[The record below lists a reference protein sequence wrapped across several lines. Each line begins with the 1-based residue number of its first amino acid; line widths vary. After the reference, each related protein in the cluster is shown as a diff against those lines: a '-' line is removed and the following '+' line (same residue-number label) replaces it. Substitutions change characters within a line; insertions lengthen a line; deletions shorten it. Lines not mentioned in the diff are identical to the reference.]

1 MENKLDTNEIE
12 ESLRICEEL
21 FQNNPDFNRRAPRPV
36 EALELAKNVN
46 SGTEEK
52 PAAPIQK
59 LEEPQKEPAEKP
71 VMPAAPVVDPEP
83 AVKPVSVTKP
93 VLEEKTEPAKPVVSS
108 APKPAEVPAVE
119 KEPEPAVKPVSV
131 TKPVPEEK
139 KETQPDESEPDS
151 KKEKSKPN
159 IKKNLIALGICVVI
173 AIVIALII
181 TNFVASHTKVEGN
194 SMESTLENGDDI
206 IVEKFS
212 YLTGDPERYDII
224 VFRESESVNYI
235 KRVIA
240 LPGET
245 IQITEG
251 KIYINERAVF
261 DAYGNAKMEDGGI
274 AEKPIKLGQDEYFV
288 LGDNRNASKDSRDKA
303 VGVIKR
309 DQIIGKAWLRVL
321 PFDNFG
327 KLE

>member
-36 EALELAKNVN
+36 EALELAKNV
-46 SGTEEK
+46 T
-52 PAAPIQK
+52 
-59 LEEPQKEPAEKP
+59 
-71 VMPAAPVVDPEP
+71 APVVDPKP
-83 AVKPVSVTKP
+83 AVEPVPVPKPVS
-93 VLEEKTEPAKPVVSS
+93 EEKTEPVKPVVFQ
-108 APKPAEVPAVE
+108 APEPVKPPETPTIE
-119 KEPEPAVKPVSV
+119 KEPEPPVKPVSV

-139 KETQPDESEPDS
+139 KETQLNDSEPDS

-159 IKKNLIALGICVVI
+159 IKKNLIAFGICVVI

-212 YLTGDPERYDII
+212 YLTNNPERYDII

-251 KIYINERAVF
+251 KIYINERAIF

-274 AEKPIKLGQDEYFV
+274 AKKPIKLGQDEYFV

>member
-36 EALELAKNVN
+36 EALELAKNV
-46 SGTEEK
+46 T
-52 PAAPIQK
+52 
-59 LEEPQKEPAEKP
+59 
-71 VMPAAPVVDPEP
+71 APVVEPKP
-83 AVKPVSVTKP
+83 AVKPVPMPKP
-93 VLEEKTEPAKPVVSS
+93 VSEENTEPVKPVVSQ
-108 APKPAEVPAVE
+108 APEPVKPPETPTIE
-119 KEPEPAVKPVSV
+119 KEPEPPVKPVSV

-139 KETQPDESEPDS
+139 KETQPDDSEPDS

-159 IKKNLIALGICVVI
+159 IKKNLIAFGICVVI

-206 IVEKFS
+206 IAEKFS
-212 YLTGDPERYDII
+212 YLTNNPERYDII

-251 KIYINERAVF
+251 KIYINERAIF

>member
-36 EALELAKNVN
+36 EALELAKNV
-46 SGTEEK
+46 T
-52 PAAPIQK
+52 
-59 LEEPQKEPAEKP
+59 
-71 VMPAAPVVDPEP
+71 APVVEPKP
-83 AVKPVSVTKP
+83 AVEPVPVPKPVS
-93 VLEEKTEPAKPVVSS
+93 EENTEPVKPVVSQ
-108 APKPAEVPAVE
+108 APEPVKPPETPTIE
-119 KEPEPAVKPVSV
+119 KEPEPPVKPVSV

-139 KETQPDESEPDS
+139 KETQLNDSEPDS

-159 IKKNLIALGICVVI
+159 IKKNLIAFGICVVI

-212 YLTGDPERYDII
+212 YITSDPERYDII

-261 DAYGNAKMEDGGI
+261 DAYGNAKMDDGGI

-288 LGDNRNASKDSRDKA
+288 LGDNRNASKDSRDKT

-327 KLE
+327 KLK

>member
-36 EALELAKNVN
+36 EALELAKNV
-46 SGTEEK
+46 T
-52 PAAPIQK
+52 
-59 LEEPQKEPAEKP
+59 
-71 VMPAAPVVDPEP
+71 APVVEPKP
-83 AVKPVSVTKP
+83 AVEPVPVPKPVS
-93 VLEEKTEPAKPVVSS
+93 EENTEPVKPVVSQ
-108 APKPAEVPAVE
+108 APEPVKPPETPTIE
-119 KEPEPAVKPVSV
+119 KEPEPPVKPVSV

-139 KETQPDESEPDS
+139 KETQPDDSEPDS

-159 IKKNLIALGICVVI
+159 IKKNLIAFGICVVI

-194 SMESTLENGDDI
+194 SMKSTLENGDDI

-212 YLTGDPERYDII
+212 YLTNNPERYDII

-251 KIYINERAVF
+251 KIYINERAIF

>member
-36 EALELAKNVN
+36 EALELAKNVK

-52 PAAPIQK
+52 PAAPVQK
-59 LEEPQKEPAEKP
+59 PEEPPKEPAEKP
-71 VMPAAPVVDPEP
+71 VMPVAPVADP
-83 AVKPVSVTKP
+83 V
-93 VLEEKTEPAKPVVSS
+93 
-108 APKPAEVPAVE
+108 
-119 KEPEPAVKPVSV
+119 PAVKPVSV

-139 KETQPDESEPDS
+139 TEPAKTVPEEKKETQSDESEPDS

>member
-36 EALELAKNVN
+36 EALELAKNV
-46 SGTEEK
+46 T
-52 PAAPIQK
+52 
-59 LEEPQKEPAEKP
+59 
-71 VMPAAPVVDPEP
+71 APVVEPKP
-83 AVKPVSVTKP
+83 AVKPVPVPKP
-93 VLEEKTEPAKPVVSS
+93 VSEENTEPVKPVVSQ
-108 APKPAEVPAVE
+108 APEPVKPPETPTIE
-119 KEPEPAVKPVSV
+119 KEPEPPVKPVSV

-139 KETQPDESEPDS
+139 KETQPDDSEPDS

-159 IKKNLIALGICVVI
+159 IKKNLIAFGICVVI

-212 YLTGDPERYDII
+212 YLTNNPERYDII

-251 KIYINERAVF
+251 KIYINERAIF

-321 PFDNFG
+321 PFANFG

>member
-36 EALELAKNVN
+36 EALELAKNV
-46 SGTEEK
+46 T
-52 PAAPIQK
+52 
-59 LEEPQKEPAEKP
+59 
-71 VMPAAPVVDPEP
+71 APVVEPKP
-83 AVKPVSVTKP
+83 AVEPVPVPKPVS
-93 VLEEKTEPAKPVVSS
+93 EENTEPVKPVVSQ
-108 APKPAEVPAVE
+108 APELVKPPETPTIE
-119 KEPEPAVKPVSV
+119 KEPEPPVKPVSV

-139 KETQPDESEPDS
+139 KETQPDDSEPDS

-159 IKKNLIALGICVVI
+159 IKKNLIAFGICVVI

-212 YLTGDPERYDII
+212 YLTNNPERYDII

-251 KIYINERAVF
+251 KIYINERAIF

>member
-21 FQNNPDFNRRAPRPV
+21 FQNNPDFNRRSPRPV
-36 EALELAKNVN
+36 EALELAKNV
-46 SGTEEK
+46 T
-52 PAAPIQK
+52 
-59 LEEPQKEPAEKP
+59 
-71 VMPAAPVVDPEP
+71 APVVEPKP
-83 AVKPVSVTKP
+83 AVKPVPVPKP
-93 VLEEKTEPAKPVVSS
+93 VSEENTEPVKPVVSQ
-108 APKPAEVPAVE
+108 APEPVKPPETPTIE
-119 KEPEPAVKPVSV
+119 KEPEPPVKPVSV

-139 KETQPDESEPDS
+139 KETQPDDSEPDS

-159 IKKNLIALGICVVI
+159 IKKNLIAFGICVVI

-212 YLTGDPERYDII
+212 YLTNNPERYDII
-224 VFRESESVNYI
+224 VFLESESVNYI

-251 KIYINERAVF
+251 KIYINERAIF

>member
-36 EALELAKNVN
+36 EALELAKNV
-46 SGTEEK
+46 T
-52 PAAPIQK
+52 
-59 LEEPQKEPAEKP
+59 
-71 VMPAAPVVDPEP
+71 APVVEPKP
-83 AVKPVSVTKP
+83 AVKPVPMPKP
-93 VLEEKTEPAKPVVSS
+93 VSEENTEPVKPVVSQ
-108 APKPAEVPAVE
+108 APEPVKPPETPTIE
-119 KEPEPAVKPVSV
+119 KEPDPPVKPVSV

-139 KETQPDESEPDS
+139 KETQPDDSEPDS

-159 IKKNLIALGICVVI
+159 IKKNLIAFGICVVI

-212 YLTGDPERYDII
+212 YLTNNPERYDII

-251 KIYINERAVF
+251 KIYINERAIF

>member
-1 MENKLDTNEIE
+1 
-12 ESLRICEEL
+12 
-21 FQNNPDFNRRAPRPV
+21 
-36 EALELAKNVN
+36 
-46 SGTEEK
+46 
-52 PAAPIQK
+52 
-59 LEEPQKEPAEKP
+59 
-71 VMPAAPVVDPEP
+71 
-83 AVKPVSVTKP
+83 
-93 VLEEKTEPAKPVVSS
+93 
-108 APKPAEVPAVE
+108 
-119 KEPEPAVKPVSV
+119 
-131 TKPVPEEK
+131 
-139 KETQPDESEPDS
+139 
-151 KKEKSKPN
+151 
-159 IKKNLIALGICVVI
+159 
-173 AIVIALII
+173 
-181 TNFVASHTKVEGN
+181 
-194 SMESTLENGDDI
+194 MESTLENGDGI

-212 YLTGDPERYDII
+212 YLTNNPERYDII

-251 KIYINERAVF
+251 KIYINERAIF

>member
-36 EALELAKNVN
+36 EALELAKNV
-46 SGTEEK
+46 T
-52 PAAPIQK
+52 
-59 LEEPQKEPAEKP
+59 
-71 VMPAAPVVDPEP
+71 APVVEPKP
-83 AVKPVSVTKP
+83 AVEPVPVPKPVS
-93 VLEEKTEPAKPVVSS
+93 EENTEPNTEPVKPVVSQ
-108 APKPAEVPAVE
+108 APEPVKPPETPTIE
-119 KEPEPAVKPVSV
+119 KEPEPPVKPVSV

-139 KETQPDESEPDS
+139 KETQPDDSEPDS

-159 IKKNLIALGICVVI
+159 IKKNLIAFGICVVI

-212 YLTGDPERYDII
+212 YLTNNPERYDII

-251 KIYINERAVF
+251 KIYINERAIF

-274 AEKPIKLGQDEYFV
+274 AEKPLKLGQDEYFV

>member
-36 EALELAKNVN
+36 EALELAKNV
-46 SGTEEK
+46 T
-52 PAAPIQK
+52 
-59 LEEPQKEPAEKP
+59 
-71 VMPAAPVVDPEP
+71 APVVEPKP
-83 AVKPVSVTKP
+83 AVKPVPMPKP
-93 VLEEKTEPAKPVVSS
+93 VSEENTEPVKPVVSQ
-108 APKPAEVPAVE
+108 APEPVKPPETPTIE
-119 KEPEPAVKPVSV
+119 KEPEPPVKPVSV

-139 KETQPDESEPDS
+139 KETQPDDSEPDS

-159 IKKNLIALGICVVI
+159 IKKNLIAFGICVVI

-212 YLTGDPERYDII
+212 YLTNNPERYDIS

-251 KIYINERAVF
+251 KIYINERAIF

>member
-36 EALELAKNVN
+36 EALELAKNV
-46 SGTEEK
+46 T
-52 PAAPIQK
+52 
-59 LEEPQKEPAEKP
+59 
-71 VMPAAPVVDPEP
+71 APVVEPKP
-83 AVKPVSVTKP
+83 AVEPVPVPKPVS
-93 VLEEKTEPAKPVVSS
+93 EENTEPVKPVVSQ
-108 APKPAEVPAVE
+108 APEPVKPPETPTIE
-119 KEPEPAVKPVSV
+119 KEPEPPVKPVSV

-139 KETQPDESEPDS
+139 KETQPDDSEPDS

-159 IKKNLIALGICVVI
+159 IKKNLIAFGICVVI

-212 YLTGDPERYDII
+212 YLTNNPERYDII

-251 KIYINERAVF
+251 KIYINERAIF

>member
-1 MENKLDTNEIE
+1 MENKFDTNEIE

-21 FQNNPDFNRRAPRPV
+21 LQNNPDFNRRAPRPV

-46 SGTEEK
+46 SSK
-52 PAAPIQK
+52 PAQSKPEVPAKPAPAAA
-59 LEEPQKEPAEKP
+59 PAAEPA
-71 VMPAAPVVDPEP
+71 
-83 AVKPVSVTKP
+83 
-93 VLEEKTEPAKPVVSS
+93 AKPVV
-108 APKPAEVPAVE
+108 KPEPEAQPA
-119 KEPEPAVKPVSV
+119 KKPEPASEPKPETRQKPETTTKTEPV
-131 TKPVPEEK
+131 TESKTAEPDDKEK
-139 KETQPDESEPDS
+139 KN
-151 KKEKSKPN
+151 KPN

-173 AIVIALII
+173 AVVIALII

-194 SMESTLENGDDI
+194 SMESTLQNGDDI

-212 YLTGDPERYDII
+212 YITGDPERYEII

-321 PFDNFG
+321 PFDHFG

>member
-36 EALELAKNVN
+36 EALELAKNV
-46 SGTEEK
+46 T
-52 PAAPIQK
+52 
-59 LEEPQKEPAEKP
+59 
-71 VMPAAPVVDPEP
+71 APVVEPKP
-83 AVKPVSVTKP
+83 AVEPVPVPKPVS
-93 VLEEKTEPAKPVVSS
+93 EENTEPVKPVVSQ
-108 APKPAEVPAVE
+108 APEPVKPPETPTIE
-119 KEPEPAVKPVSV
+119 KEPEPPVKPVSV

-139 KETQPDESEPDS
+139 KETQPDDSELDS

-159 IKKNLIALGICVVI
+159 IKKNLIAFGICVVI

-212 YLTGDPERYDII
+212 YLTNNPERYDII

-251 KIYINERAVF
+251 KIYINERAIF

>member
-36 EALELAKNVN
+36 EALELAKNV
-46 SGTEEK
+46 T
-52 PAAPIQK
+52 
-59 LEEPQKEPAEKP
+59 
-71 VMPAAPVVDPEP
+71 APVVEPEP
-83 AVKPVSVTKP
+83 AVEPVPVPKPVS
-93 VLEEKTEPAKPVVSS
+93 EEKTEPVKPVVSQ
-108 APKPAEVPAVE
+108 APEPVKPPETPTIE
-119 KEPEPAVKPVSV
+119 KEPEPPV
-131 TKPVPEEK
+131 KPVPEEK
-139 KETQPDESEPDS
+139 KETQPDASEPDS

-159 IKKNLIALGICVVI
+159 IKKNLIAFGICVVI

-212 YLTGDPERYDII
+212 YLTNNPERYDII

-251 KIYINERAVF
+251 KIYINERAIF

-274 AEKPIKLGQDEYFV
+274 AKKPIKLGQDEYFV

>member
-36 EALELAKNVN
+36 EALELAKNV
-46 SGTEEK
+46 T
-52 PAAPIQK
+52 
-59 LEEPQKEPAEKP
+59 
-71 VMPAAPVVDPEP
+71 APVVEPKPAVKPVPMPKPVSEENTEPVKPVVSQAPEP
-83 AVKPVSVTKP
+83 VKPPETPTIEKEPEPPVKPVSVTK
-93 VLEEKTEPAKPVVSS
+93 L
-108 APKPAEVPAVE
+108 
-119 KEPEPAVKPVSV
+119 
-131 TKPVPEEK
+131 VPEEK
-139 KETQPDESEPDS
+139 KETQPDDSEPDS

-159 IKKNLIALGICVVI
+159 IKKNLIAFGICVVI

-212 YLTGDPERYDII
+212 YLTNNPERYDII

-251 KIYINERAVF
+251 KIYINERAIF

>member
-36 EALELAKNVN
+36 EALELAKNV
-46 SGTEEK
+46 T
-52 PAAPIQK
+52 
-59 LEEPQKEPAEKP
+59 
-71 VMPAAPVVDPEP
+71 APVVEPKP
-83 AVKPVSVTKP
+83 AVEPVPVPKPVS
-93 VLEEKTEPAKPVVSS
+93 EENTEPVKPVVSQ
-108 APKPAEVPAVE
+108 APEPVKPPETPTIE
-119 KEPEPAVKPVSV
+119 KEPEPPVKPVSV

-139 KETQPDESEPDS
+139 KETQPDDSEPDS

-159 IKKNLIALGICVVI
+159 IKKNLIAFGICVVI

-212 YLTGDPERYDII
+212 YLTNNPERYDII

-251 KIYINERAVF
+251 KIYINERAIF

-274 AEKPIKLGQDEYFV
+274 AEKPLKLGQDEYFV

>member
-36 EALELAKNVN
+36 EALELAKNV
-46 SGTEEK
+46 T
-52 PAAPIQK
+52 
-59 LEEPQKEPAEKP
+59 
-71 VMPAAPVVDPEP
+71 APVVEPKP
-83 AVKPVSVTKP
+83 AVEPVPVPKPVS
-93 VLEEKTEPAKPVVSS
+93 EENTEPVKPVVSQ
-108 APKPAEVPAVE
+108 APEPVKPPETPTIE
-119 KEPEPAVKPVSV
+119 KEPEPPVKPVSV

-139 KETQPDESEPDS
+139 KETQPDDSEPDS

-159 IKKNLIALGICVVI
+159 IKKNLIAFGICVVI

-212 YLTGDPERYDII
+212 YITSDPERYDII

>member
-1 MENKLDTNEIE
+1 MENKFDTNEIE

-21 FQNNPDFNRRAPRPV
+21 FQNNPDFNRREPRPL
-36 EALELAKNVN
+36 EALKLAKNVN
-46 SGTEEK
+46 SGMQEK
-52 PAAPIQK
+52 SVAAPAPK
-59 LEEPQKEPAEKP
+59 TEEPQKEPAEEP
-71 VMPAAPVVDPEP
+71 VMPAAP
-83 AVKPVSVTKP
+83 AIKPVT
-93 VLEEKTEPAKPVVSS
+93 
-108 APKPAEVPAVE
+108 
-119 KEPEPAVKPVSV
+119 V

-139 KETQPDESEPDS
+139 PDSDTETEPDS
-151 KKEKSKPN
+151 KEEKSKPN
-159 IKKNLIALGICVVI
+159 IKKNLIALGICIVV
-173 AIVIALII
+173 AIGIALFV
-181 TNFVASHTKVEGN
+181 TNFVASHTKVEGT
-194 SMESTLENGDDI
+194 SMESTLDNGDDI

-212 YLTGDPERYDII
+212 YLTGDPERYDIV
-224 VFRESESVNYI
+224 VFRQSESVSYI

-309 DQIIGKAWLRVL
+309 DQIVGKAWLRVL
-321 PFDNFG
+321 PFDHFG

>member
-36 EALELAKNVN
+36 EALELAKNV
-46 SGTEEK
+46 T
-52 PAAPIQK
+52 
-59 LEEPQKEPAEKP
+59 
-71 VMPAAPVVDPEP
+71 APVVDPKP
-83 AVKPVSVTKP
+83 AVEPVPVPKPVS
-93 VLEEKTEPAKPVVSS
+93 EEKTEPVKPVVFQ
-108 APKPAEVPAVE
+108 APEPVKPLETPTIE
-119 KEPEPAVKPVSV
+119 KEPEPPVKPVSV
-131 TKPVPEEK
+131 TKPVPEGK
-139 KETQPDESEPDS
+139 KETQPDASEPDS

-159 IKKNLIALGICVVI
+159 IKKNLIAFGICVVI

-212 YLTGDPERYDII
+212 YLTNNPERYDII

-251 KIYINERAVF
+251 KIYINERAIF

>member
-1 MENKLDTNEIE
+1 MENKFDTNEIE

-21 FQNNPDFNRRAPRPV
+21 LQNNPDFNRRAPRPV
-36 EALELAKNVN
+36 EALELAKNV
-46 SGTEEK
+46 SPGK
-52 PAAPIQK
+52 PAESKPQVSAKPAPAAA
-59 LEEPQKEPAEKP
+59 PAVDPVAKP
-71 VMPAAPVVDPEP
+71 VVKPEP
-83 AVKPVSVTKP
+83 EAQPAT
-93 VLEEKTEPAKPVVSS
+93 PAKPVVSETPKAANEQKTEPS
-108 APKPAEVPAVE
+108 AKPAVA
-119 KEPEPAVKPVSV
+119 KKPETTTK
-131 TKPVPEEK
+131 TKPVTESKTAEPDDKEEK
-139 KETQPDESEPDS
+139 N
-151 KKEKSKPN
+151 KPN

-173 AIVIALII
+173 AVVIALII

-206 IVEKFS
+206 IVEKIS
-212 YLTGDPERYDII
+212 YITGDPERYDII

-261 DAYGNAKMEDGGI
+261 DAYGNTKMKDGGI

-327 KLE
+327 KLK

>member
-36 EALELAKNVN
+36 EALELAKNV
-46 SGTEEK
+46 T
-52 PAAPIQK
+52 
-59 LEEPQKEPAEKP
+59 
-71 VMPAAPVVDPEP
+71 APVVEPKP
-83 AVKPVSVTKP
+83 AVKPVPMPKP
-93 VLEEKTEPAKPVVSS
+93 VSEENTEPVKPVVSQ
-108 APKPAEVPAVE
+108 APEPVKPPETPTIE
-119 KEPEPAVKPVSV
+119 KEPEPPVKPVSG

-139 KETQPDESEPDS
+139 KETQPDDSEPDS

-159 IKKNLIALGICVVI
+159 IKKNLIAFGICVVI

-212 YLTGDPERYDII
+212 YLTNNPERYDII

-251 KIYINERAVF
+251 KIYINERAIF

-288 LGDNRNASKDSRDKA
+288 LGDNRNHSKDSRCWKSTSFVTFDEIVGKA
-303 VGVIKR
+303 VIRYYPSV
-309 DQIIGKAWLRVL
+309 
-321 PFDNFG
+321 
-327 KLE
+327 KLLK

>member
-36 EALELAKNVN
+36 EALELAKNV
-46 SGTEEK
+46 T
-52 PAAPIQK
+52 
-59 LEEPQKEPAEKP
+59 
-71 VMPAAPVVDPEP
+71 APVVEPKP
-83 AVKPVSVTKP
+83 AVKPVPMPKP
-93 VLEEKTEPAKPVVSS
+93 VSEENTEPVKPVVSQ
-108 APKPAEVPAVE
+108 APEPVKPPETPTIE
-119 KEPEPAVKPVSV
+119 KEPEPPVKPVSV

-139 KETQPDESEPDS
+139 KETQPDDSEPDS

-159 IKKNLIALGICVVI
+159 IKKNLIAFGICVVI

-212 YLTGDPERYDII
+212 YLTNNPERYDII

-235 KRVIA
+235 KRVFA

-251 KIYINERAVF
+251 KIYINERAIF

>member
-36 EALELAKNVN
+36 EALELAKNV
-46 SGTEEK
+46 T
-52 PAAPIQK
+52 
-59 LEEPQKEPAEKP
+59 
-71 VMPAAPVVDPEP
+71 APVVEPKP
-83 AVKPVSVTKP
+83 AVEPVPVPKPVS
-93 VLEEKTEPAKPVVSS
+93 EENTEPVKPVVSQ
-108 APKPAEVPAVE
+108 APEPVKPPETPTIE
-119 KEPEPAVKPVSV
+119 KEPEPPVKPVSV

-139 KETQPDESEPDS
+139 KETQPDDSEPDS

-159 IKKNLIALGICVVI
+159 IKKNLIAFGICVVI

-212 YLTGDPERYDII
+212 YLTNNPERYDII

-251 KIYINERAVF
+251 KIYINERAIF

-274 AEKPIKLGQDEYFV
+274 AEKPLKLGQDEYFV

-303 VGVIKR
+303 VGVIKH

>member
-36 EALELAKNVN
+36 EALELAKNV
-46 SGTEEK
+46 T
-52 PAAPIQK
+52 
-59 LEEPQKEPAEKP
+59 
-71 VMPAAPVVDPEP
+71 APVVEPKP
-83 AVKPVSVTKP
+83 AVEPVPVPKPVS
-93 VLEEKTEPAKPVVSS
+93 EENTEPVKPVVSQ
-108 APKPAEVPAVE
+108 APEPVKPPETPTIE
-119 KEPEPAVKPVSV
+119 KEPEPPVKLVSV

-139 KETQPDESEPDS
+139 KETQPDDSEPDS

-159 IKKNLIALGICVVI
+159 IKKNLIAFGICVVI

-212 YLTGDPERYDII
+212 YLTNNPERYDII

-251 KIYINERAVF
+251 KIYINERAIF

>member
-36 EALELAKNVN
+36 EALELAKNV
-46 SGTEEK
+46 T
-52 PAAPIQK
+52 
-59 LEEPQKEPAEKP
+59 
-71 VMPAAPVVDPEP
+71 APVVEPKP
-83 AVKPVSVTKP
+83 AVEPVPVPKPVS
-93 VLEEKTEPAKPVVSS
+93 EENTEPVKPVVSQ
-108 APKPAEVPAVE
+108 APEPVKPPETPTTE
-119 KEPEPAVKPVSV
+119 KEPEPPVKPVSV

-139 KETQPDESEPDS
+139 KETQPDDSEPDS

-159 IKKNLIALGICVVI
+159 IKKNLIAFGICVVI

-212 YLTGDPERYDII
+212 YLTNNPERYDII

-251 KIYINERAVF
+251 KIYINERAIF

>member
-46 SGTEEK
+46 
-52 PAAPIQK
+52 
-59 LEEPQKEPAEKP
+59 
-71 VMPAAPVVDPEP
+71 APVVEPKP
-83 AVKPVSVTKP
+83 AVKPVPVPKP
-93 VLEEKTEPAKPVVSS
+93 VSEENTEPVKPVVSQ
-108 APKPAEVPAVE
+108 APEPVKPPETPTIE
-119 KEPEPAVKPVSV
+119 KEPEPPVKPVSV

-139 KETQPDESEPDS
+139 KETQPDDSEPDS

-159 IKKNLIALGICVVI
+159 IKKNLIAFGICVVI

-212 YLTGDPERYDII
+212 YLTNNPERYDII

-251 KIYINERAVF
+251 KIYINERAIF

>member
-36 EALELAKNVN
+36 EALELAKNV
-46 SGTEEK
+46 T
-52 PAAPIQK
+52 
-59 LEEPQKEPAEKP
+59 
-71 VMPAAPVVDPEP
+71 APVVEPKP
-83 AVKPVSVTKP
+83 AVKPVPMPKP
-93 VLEEKTEPAKPVVSS
+93 VSEENTEPVKPVVSQ
-108 APKPAEVPAVE
+108 APEPVKPPETPTIE
-119 KEPEPAVKPVSV
+119 KEPEPPVKPVSV

-139 KETQPDESEPDS
+139 KETQPDDSEPDS

-159 IKKNLIALGICVVI
+159 IKKNLIAFGICVVI

-212 YLTGDPERYDII
+212 YLTNKPERYDII

-251 KIYINERAVF
+251 KIYINERAIF

>member
-1 MENKLDTNEIE
+1 MENKLDTNEID

-36 EALELAKNVN
+36 EALELAKNV
-46 SGTEEK
+46 T
-52 PAAPIQK
+52 
-59 LEEPQKEPAEKP
+59 
-71 VMPAAPVVDPEP
+71 APVVDPKP
-83 AVKPVSVTKP
+83 AVKPVPVPKP
-93 VLEEKTEPAKPVVSS
+93 VSEEKTEPAKPVVSQ
-108 APKPAEVPAVE
+108 APEPVKPPETPTIE
-119 KEPEPAVKPVSV
+119 KEPEPPVKPVSV

-139 KETQPDESEPDS
+139 KETQPDDSEPDS

-159 IKKNLIALGICVVI
+159 IKKNLIAFGICVVI

-212 YLTGDPERYDII
+212 YLTNNPERYDII

-251 KIYINERAVF
+251 KIYINERAIF

>member
-36 EALELAKNVN
+36 EALELAKNV
-46 SGTEEK
+46 T
-52 PAAPIQK
+52 
-59 LEEPQKEPAEKP
+59 
-71 VMPAAPVVDPEP
+71 APVVEPKP
-83 AVKPVSVTKP
+83 AVKPVPMPKP
-93 VLEEKTEPAKPVVSS
+93 VSEENTEPVKPVVSQ
-108 APKPAEVPAVE
+108 APEPVKPPETPTIE
-119 KEPEPAVKPVSV
+119 KEPEPPVKPVSV

-139 KETQPDESEPDS
+139 KETQPDDSEPDS

-159 IKKNLIALGICVVI
+159 IKKNLIAFGICVVI

-212 YLTGDPERYDII
+212 YLTNNPERYDII

-251 KIYINERAVF
+251 KIYINERAIF
-261 DAYGNAKMEDGGI
+261 DAYGNAKMEVGGI
-274 AEKPIKLGQDEYFV
+274 AEKPIKLGQEVYFV

>member
-21 FQNNPDFNRRAPRPV
+21 FQNNPDLNRRSPRPV
-36 EALELAKNVN
+36 EALELAKNV
-46 SGTEEK
+46 T
-52 PAAPIQK
+52 
-59 LEEPQKEPAEKP
+59 
-71 VMPAAPVVDPEP
+71 APVVEPKP
-83 AVKPVSVTKP
+83 AVKPVPVPKP
-93 VLEEKTEPAKPVVSS
+93 VSEENTEPVKPVVSQ
-108 APKPAEVPAVE
+108 APEPVKPPETPTIE
-119 KEPEPAVKPVSV
+119 KEPEPPVKPVSV

-139 KETQPDESEPDS
+139 KETQPDDSEPDS

-159 IKKNLIALGICVVI
+159 IKKNLIAFGICVVI

-212 YLTGDPERYDII
+212 YLTNNPERYDII

-251 KIYINERAVF
+251 KIYINERAIF

>member
-36 EALELAKNVN
+36 EALELAKNV
-46 SGTEEK
+46 T
-52 PAAPIQK
+52 
-59 LEEPQKEPAEKP
+59 
-71 VMPAAPVVDPEP
+71 APVVEPKP
-83 AVKPVSVTKP
+83 AVEPVPVPKPVS
-93 VLEEKTEPAKPVVSS
+93 EENTEPVKPVVSQ
-108 APKPAEVPAVE
+108 APEPVKPPETPTIE
-119 KEPEPAVKPVSV
+119 KEPEPPVKPVSV

-139 KETQPDESEPDS
+139 KETQPDDSEPDS

-159 IKKNLIALGICVVI
+159 IKKNLIAFGICVVI

-212 YLTGDPERYDII
+212 YLTNNPERYDII

-251 KIYINERAVF
+251 KIYINERAIF

-309 DQIIGKAWLRVL
+309 DQIIGKAWLWVL

>member
-21 FQNNPDFNRRAPRPV
+21 FQNNPDFNRRVPRPV
-36 EALELAKNVN
+36 EALELAKNV
-46 SGTEEK
+46 T
-52 PAAPIQK
+52 
-59 LEEPQKEPAEKP
+59 
-71 VMPAAPVVDPEP
+71 APVVDPVPAVEPEP
-83 AVKPVSVTKP
+83 AVEPVPVTKP
-93 VLEEKTEPAKPVVSS
+93 VSEEKTEPAKPVVFQT
-108 APKPAEVPAVE
+108 PEPVKPPETPTIE
-119 KEPEPAVKPVSV
+119 KEPEPPVKPVSV

-139 KETQPDESEPDS
+139 KETQPDDSEPDS

-159 IKKNLIALGICVVI
+159 IKKNLIAFGICVVI

-212 YLTGDPERYDII
+212 YLTNNPERYDII

-251 KIYINERAVF
+251 KIYINERAIF

>member
-36 EALELAKNVN
+36 EALELAKNV
-46 SGTEEK
+46 T
-52 PAAPIQK
+52 
-59 LEEPQKEPAEKP
+59 
-71 VMPAAPVVDPEP
+71 APVVEPKP
-83 AVKPVSVTKP
+83 AVKPVPVPKP
-93 VLEEKTEPAKPVVSS
+93 VSEENTEPVKPVVSQ
-108 APKPAEVPAVE
+108 APEPVKPPETPTIE
-119 KEPEPAVKPVSV
+119 KEPEPPVKPVSV
-131 TKPVPEEK
+131 TKPVPKKK
-139 KETQPDESEPDS
+139 KETQPDDSEPDS

-159 IKKNLIALGICVVI
+159 IKKNLIAFGICVVI

-212 YLTGDPERYDII
+212 YLTNNPERYDII

-251 KIYINERAVF
+251 KIYINERAIF

-274 AEKPIKLGQDEYFV
+274 AEKPLKLGQDEYFV

>member
-36 EALELAKNVN
+36 EALELAKNV
-46 SGTEEK
+46 T
-52 PAAPIQK
+52 
-59 LEEPQKEPAEKP
+59 
-71 VMPAAPVVDPEP
+71 APVVEPKP
-83 AVKPVSVTKP
+83 AVKPVP
-93 VLEEKTEPAKPVVSS
+93 VP
-108 APKPAEVPAVE
+108 
-119 KEPEPAVKPVSV
+119 KPVS
-131 TKPVPEEK
+131 EEK
-139 KETQPDESEPDS
+139 KETQPDDSEPDS

-159 IKKNLIALGICVVI
+159 IKKNLIAFGICVVI

-212 YLTGDPERYDII
+212 YLTNNPERYDII

-251 KIYINERAVF
+251 KIYINERAIF

-274 AEKPIKLGQDEYFV
+274 AEKPLKLGQDEYFV